1 MPSRD
6 GVEIERKYLLSAL
19 PPAELLGPG
28 VEIQQGYIDAGD
40 PEIRV
45 RRRGPDFFLT
55 IKSGAG
61 VRRDEHEVRIPEP
74 TFEKLWPLTEGAR
87 VEKTRYLMK
96 DGDDRSEIDAFAG
109 PLSGLYLAEIELPS
123 ETRTVRP
130 PAFLPVLREV
140 TSDPAYKNKG
150 LATRG
155 LPSA

>member
-1 MPSRD
+1 VPSRD

-55 IKSGAG
+55 IKSGGG

-74 TFEKLWPLTEGAR
+74 TFEKL
-87 VEKTRYLMK
+87 
-96 DGDDRSEIDAFAG
+96 
-109 PLSGLYLAEIELPS
+109 
-123 ETRTVRP
+123 
-130 PAFLPVLREV
+130 
-140 TSDPAYKNKG
+140 
-150 LATRG
+150 
-155 LPSA
+155 

>member
-1 MPSRD
+1 M
-6 GVEIERKYLLSAL
+6 EIERKYLLSTL
-19 PPAELLGPG
+19 PPAELLGSG
-28 VEIQQGYIDAGD
+28 VEIQQGYI
-40 PEIRV
+40 
-45 RRRGPDFFLT
+45 
-55 IKSGAG
+55 GAG

-96 DGDDRSEIDAFAG
+96 DGDDRWEIDAFAG